1 MPELKAWRELPLGG
15 VVAPC
20 EDERPRTGSYR
31 TGLKPEV
38 DMSKCVN
45 CLLCW
50 VYCPDGAVRQ
60 EAGRFTHIELDFCK
74 GCEICAEV
82 CPTEAIEM
90 VAE

>member
-1 MPELKAWRELPLGG
+1 MPELLRWQDLPLGG
-15 VVAPC
+15 VVTPC

-31 TGLKPEV
+31 TGLRPEV

-50 VYCPDGAVRQ
+50 VYCPDNAVRQ
-60 EAGRFTHIELDFCK
+60 ETGRFTHIDLDFCK

-82 CPTEAIEM
+82 CPTQAIEM
-90 VAE
+90 VSE